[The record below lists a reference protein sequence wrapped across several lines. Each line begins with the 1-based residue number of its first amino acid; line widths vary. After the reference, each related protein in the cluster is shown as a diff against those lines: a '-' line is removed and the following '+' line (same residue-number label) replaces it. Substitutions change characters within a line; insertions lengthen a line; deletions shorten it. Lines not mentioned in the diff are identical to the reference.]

1 MTEQAGTQHEQHLK
15 MRLCKELGWRR
26 SGLLL
31 ETSKVSLSGP
41 KHYLVNAALA
51 SLGPD
56 SFPHPSVALSVPLTL
71 DPQPRSSSL
80 LLRFFPSTGPVNSE
94 LFLRHVPGWLRPLLR
109 PLAWLVLRAPRGGA
123 QTPLYCAL
131 QEGIEPLSG
140 RYFANCHVEEVPP
153 AARDDRAAH
162 RLWEASRKLAGFGPG
177 EDAES
182 DEDSLP
188 EDPGTPSSP
197 SSPHPEEPTASEL
210 YPRPQ
215 NSTDRSTV
223 TRRIPVKAEL
233 EPQAC

>member
-1 MTEQAGTQHEQHLK
+1 MLH
-15 MRLCKELGWRR
+15 
-26 SGLLL
+26 
-31 ETSKVSLSGP
+31 
-41 KHYLVNAALA
+41 
-51 SLGPD
+51 
-56 SFPHPSVALSVPLTL
+56 
-71 DPQPRSSSL
+71 
-80 LLRFFPSTGPVNSE
+80 FFPSTGPVNSE

-162 RLWEASRKLAGFGPG
+162 RLWEASRKLAGLGPG

-182 DEDSLP
+182 DEDSQP

-197 SSPHPEEPTASEL
+197 SSPHPEEPTVSEF
-210 YPRPQ
+210 YPSPQ
-215 NSTDRSTV
+215 SSTDRSTV